1 MSAHRTIFLTE
12 NNEHCYDDC
21 LEARYDRHNVYKGN
35 AIVLELDKSH
45 CEVIHNNETD
55 LIIQF
60 NDPDSQ
66 IYKLIASLK
75 DNKIIED

>member
-1 MSAHRTIFLTE
+1 MSTRSTIFLTE
-12 NNEHCYDDC
+12 NNEHCYDEC
-21 LEARYDRHNVYKGN
+21 SERIFKNGQHIGN